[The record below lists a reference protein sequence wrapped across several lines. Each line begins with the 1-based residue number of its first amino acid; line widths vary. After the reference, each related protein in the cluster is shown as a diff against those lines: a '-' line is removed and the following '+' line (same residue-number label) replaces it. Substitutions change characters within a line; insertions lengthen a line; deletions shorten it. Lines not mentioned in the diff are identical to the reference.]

1 MSPPRSPLHGRLR
14 RGRGRFAS
22 ERGVALIEFALVLP
36 FLLLVVFGMV
46 DLGKAVNYWND
57 ETHLA
62 NQAARY
68 ASVNDCPACGGSTI
82 NDYVRGS
89 AATGELKNNAHV
101 EIYFADTAGHFPD
114 ESIYN
119 GSPAPKNH
127 CARKSVKA
135 VVTYDYTFF
144 NFATGN
150 FKFLKGP
157 MTATIRSS
165 STQRIERN
173 WGNPVT
179 GAYDPSTDKYT
190 ATGGSVDAC

>member
-1 MSPPRSPLHGRLR
+1 LDGRLR

-68 ASVNDCPACGGSTI
+68 ASVNDCPPCGGSTI

-89 AATGELKNNAHV
+89 AATGELKNNVHL
-101 EIYFADTAGHFPD
+101 EIYFADNTGHFPD
-114 ESIYN
+114 E
-119 GSPAPKNH
+119 GPPLFTGLPAAKNH
-127 CARKSVKA
+127 CAGQAVKA